1 MVAALA
7 FLLFV
12 LIPSVTWGQPEQE
25 YTDNFNLTA
34 RDHTRASSSRL
45 EASPP
50 SRLPCSTRGYVDALM
65 LRTTTASSQG
75 SVQPL
80 GRQRQ
85 KTRLGLESACDIE

>member
-12 LIPSVTWGQPEQE
+12 LIPSATWGQPEQE

-34 RDHTRASSSRL
+34 SNHTRASSSRL
-45 EASPP
+45 GAAPP
-50 SRLPCSTRGYVDALM
+50 SRRLPCARRGSVDALM
-65 LRTTTASSQG
+65 LRTTTTSSQG

-85 KTRLGLESACDIE
+85 KTRLGLESA